1 MAEEVPTGE
10 PHPTQQQGLQVR
22 VDERDIR
29 TLYVNM
35 VRLHTTQEEVV
46 MDLIFSMPNPNP
58 GPGGQLEMLFKVS
71 DRAIMSYP
79 TAKKL
84 AQSITQLVKRYE
96 QQFGEVAVPGLQRP
110 AQQR

>member
-1 MAEEVPTGE
+1 MAEEAPPSE
-10 PHPTQQQGLQVR
+10 HPVQQQQGLQVR

-35 VRLHTTQEEVV
+35 VWLHTTQEEVV

-84 AQSITQLVKRYE
+84 AQSITQLVKRFE
-96 QQFGEVAVPGLQRP
+96 QQFGEVSVPGTQRP
-110 AQQR
+110 R